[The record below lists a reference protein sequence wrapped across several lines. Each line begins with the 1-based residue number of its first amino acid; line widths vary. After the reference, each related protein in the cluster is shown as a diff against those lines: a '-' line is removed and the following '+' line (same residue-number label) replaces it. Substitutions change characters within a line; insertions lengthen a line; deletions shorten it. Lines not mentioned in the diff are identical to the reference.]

1 MQPADRPEG
10 AEFTCAEEPRSRV
23 AKGRGESARLGGRY
37 PRASQPEGSPGV
49 VGVTGWVG
57 RVRREWEE
65 VWRARG

>member
-23 AKGRGESARLGGRY
+23 AKGRGESARLGGRC

-49 VGVTGWVG
+49 GKEGG
-57 RVRREWEE
+57 
-65 VWRARG
+65 